1 MNHLWQQ
8 LLADGLVTGDVPPLD
23 PPSAAWYVNA
33 LLGAA
38 AWIAAVI
45 LTVVI
50 ALLTDNQSAMGLTGA
65 LALAAGLALLR
76 FPGLFLTQLGLA
88 TAIAGQAGLAFGL
101 EKFLHG
107 DRFTAALTLV
117 FLLPSFLT
125 THAIFRAWCVAGALT
140 CAALAVHE
148 GEPLVIAAA
157 AALVCAI
164 FLVMPQLPRAYGY
177 GAALGLLIVEAL
189 GHFDLTRVS
198 PASLYASGLAAG
210 VVLVYTVHRLF
221 GTVRAAAYATVVALL
236 LIPASGVASALL
248 IILIGY
254 GRAAP
259 TLTGLGIAAGLGYL
273 SHYYYLLSLTLLQ
286 KSLVLM
292 ATGFVLLTLRFLLFR
307 KVPA

>member
-1 MNHLWQQ
+1 MNQLWQQ
-8 LLADGLVTGDVPPLD
+8 LAADGLVTGDAPPPD

-33 LLGAA
+33 LLGTA
-38 AWIAAVI
+38 AWIAAVL

-50 ALLTDNQSAMGLTGA
+50 GILTNSQSAMGLMGA

-76 FPGLFLTQLGLA
+76 FPGPFLTQLGLA
-88 TAIAGQAGLAFGL
+88 SAIAGQAGLAFGL

-107 DRFTAALTLV
+107 DRFTASLTLI

-125 THAIFRAWCVAGALT
+125 THAIFRVWCVAGALI
-140 CAALAVHE
+140 CAAFALHE
-148 GEPLVIAAA
+148 AEPLVIAAA

-189 GHFDLTRVS
+189 AHFDLTHLS
-198 PASLYASGLAAG
+198 PPAHYAGGLASGAL
-210 VVLVYTVHRLF
+210 LVYAVHRLF
-221 GTVRAAAYATVVALL
+221 GTLRAAACAALVALL
-236 LIPASGVASALL
+236 LIPAGGVASALL
-248 IILIGY
+248 VILIGF

-259 TLTGLGIAAGLGYL
+259 ALTGLGIAAGLGYL
-273 SHYYYLLSLTLLQ
+273 GHYYYLLSLTLLQ

-292 ATGFVLLTLRFLLFR
+292 ATGLVLLTLRFLLFR